1 MKINNEIKLDFDDVL
16 LVPQRS
22 RAASRKQVQLQRQF
36 RFYNSSRE
44 WSGTPVMAANMDTV
58 GTLAMSS
65 ELSKL
70 QIVTCLHKYYG
81 NDKILKLEHSP
92 FAMYTWYSMG
102 IKNIDFDNL
111 SEIVEKTHITPNICI
126 DVANGY
132 TDNFVNFCKKVRDR
146 FGDRPIIMAGNV
158 ASPEMVQELILHG
171 GVDVVKVGIGP
182 GSACTTRLK
191 TGIGYPQL
199 SCIME
204 CSHAAHGLRASSG
217 RLGLICADGGCR
229 LPGDVC
235 KAFAAGA
242 DFVMLG
248 GLLAGTEECEG
259 EWEKGTKVYW
269 NHGTDKPPEVTGTTA
284 KKFLKFYGMSS
295 KKAQEKH
302 GQGLKDYRSSE
313 GRVKKIPYKGT
324 VVDTMKD
331 ILGGLRSACAYT
343 GATCLKDFAKTAQFV
358 RVNRTHHDQTI

>member
-16 LVPQRS
+16 LLPQRS
-22 RAASRKQVQLQRQF
+22 RTASRKQVQLQRRF

-44 WSGTPVMAANMDTV
+44 WSGIPIIAANMDTV

-70 QIVTCLHKYYG
+70 QIVTCLHKYYSKE
-81 NDKILKLEHSP
+81 KILRLEHSP

-102 IKNIDFDNL
+102 IKNVDFDNL
-111 SEIVEKTHITPNICI
+111 SEIVEKTHIVPNICI

-132 TDNFVNFCKKVRDR
+132 TNNFVNFCQKIRST

-171 GVDVVKVGIGP
+171 GVDIVKVGIGP

-191 TGIGYPQL
+191 TGVGYPQL

-204 CSHAAHGLRASSG
+204 CAHAAHGLRAASA

-248 GLLAGTEECEG
+248 GLLAGTDECEG
-259 EWEKGTKVYW
+259 EWEGEEKKV
-269 NHGTDKPPEVTGTTA
+269 
-284 KKFLKFYGMSS
+284 LKFYGMSS

-302 GQGLKDYRSSE
+302 GSGLKDYRSSE
-313 GRVKKIPYKGT
+313 GRVKKIPYKGPVT
-324 VVDTMKD
+324 ETMKD
-331 ILGGLRSACAYT
+331 ILGGLRSACSYT
-343 GATCLKDFAKTAQFV
+343 GATRLKDFAKTAQFV
-358 RVNRTHHDQTI
+358 RVNRTHHDQTV